1 LDRNTRLREA
11 PPVNTDDLPSI
22 PGKPFLLKLSL
33 RVLAYYLVLGALLY
47 GLFLAFPAFLDYA
60 PVGGVS
66 ELSGAHDAGLR
77 EFEDAFLNDDLD
89 ETEQAPVRERDITS
103 VFRFQDAR
111 ALFFSMLGTVLLM
124 LPVSW
129 IYKGIH
135 IDSEHDQSLDE
146 TTLILPAVV
155 AGIVMV
161 VQHSLA
167 LAFSLA
173 GIVAGVQ
180 FRRALSDTFD
190 TLFIFVA
197 IAVGIAAGI
206 KALDIAIVLTLF
218 FNIATLAVCIYGD
231 GLESHYQA
239 RRKRERRVAKEAA
252 RLLEERSAA
261 SPGSPHRDNDQ

>member
-1 LDRNTRLREA
+1 MDDGAQPTIPSKPLLGRL
-11 PPVNTDDLPSI
+11 L
-22 PGKPFLLKLSL
+22 L
-33 RVLAYYLVLGALLY
+33 RVSLYYLALAALLA
-47 GLFLAFPAFLDYA
+47 LLALTVPSFIELA
-60 PVGGVS
+60 PIGGVS
-66 ELSGAHDAGLR
+66 ELSGLGDPALR
-77 EFEDAFLNDDLD
+77 EFEDAFLNDDL
-89 ETEQAPVRERDITS
+89 EEVAPPAEPARDIGS
-103 VFRFQDAR
+103 VFRFHDAR
-111 ALFFSMLGTVLLM
+111 ALFLSMSGALLLM

-129 IYKGIH
+129 VYKGIH
-135 IDSEHDQSLDE
+135 REGEHDQSLDE

-206 KALDIAIVLTLF
+206 KALDIALVLTLF
-218 FNIATLAVCIYGD
+218 FNFATLFVCIWGD
-231 GLESHYQA
+231 GLESHHEA
-239 RRKRERRVAKEAA
+239 RRKRERRARKEAEQ
-252 RLLEERSAA
+252 RAA
-261 SPGSPHRDNDQ
+261 AAVVSPESPPPDNDR

>member
-1 LDRNTRLREA
+1 MSTES
-11 PPVNTDDLPSI
+11 PPSI
-22 PGKPFLLKLSL
+22 PSKPFLFKLLL
-33 RVLAYYLVLGALLY
+33 RLLAYYLALGAILA
-47 GLFLAFPAFLDYA
+47 GLAFVFPSFLDLA

-66 ELSGAHDAGLR
+66 ELSGAHDPGLR
-77 EFEDAFLNDDLD
+77 EFEDAFLNDDLED
-89 ETEQAPVRERDITS
+89 VETPPLQERDVTRY
-103 VFRFQDAR
+103 FRFEDAR
-111 ALFFSMLGTVLLM
+111 NLFFSMLGAVLLM

-135 IDSEHDQSLDE
+135 RDGEHDESLDE

-206 KALDIAIVLTLF
+206 KALDIALVLTVF
-218 FNIATLAVCIYGD
+218 FNFATLLVCIYGD
-231 GLESHYQA
+231 GLESYHEAQ
-239 RRKRERRVAKEAA
+239 RKRERRARKEAEKVEEQA
-252 RLLEERSAA
+252 RNANPE
-261 SPGSPHRDNDQ
+261 

>member
-1 LDRNTRLREA
+1 MDEQ
-11 PPVNTDDLPSI
+11 DDTLPI
-22 PGKPFLLKLSL
+22 PSRGFLLRLAA
-33 RVLAYYLVLGALLY
+33 RVGIYYLILGGIVALL
-47 GLFLAFPAFLDYA
+47 AVTVPAFVEMA
-60 PVGGVS
+60 PVGGVG
-66 ELSGAHDAGLR
+66 ELSGAGDPALR
-77 EFEDAFLNDDLD
+77 EFEDAFLNDDL
-89 ETEQAPVRERDITS
+89 EEVPTQVAERDITS
-103 VFRFQDAR
+103 VFRFDDAR
-111 ALFFSMLGTVLLM
+111 ALFFSMLGAVLLM

-129 IYKGIH
+129 VYKGIH
-135 IDSEHDQSLDE
+135 QEGEHDQSLDE

-206 KALDIAIVLTLF
+206 KALDIALVLTVF
-218 FNIATLAVCIYGD
+218 FNFATLCVCVWGD
-231 GLESHYQA
+231 GLESHHQA
-239 RRKRERRVAKEAA
+239 VRKREKLARKEAERQA
-252 RLLEERSAA
+252 AEEEI
-261 SPGSPHRDNDQ
+261 SP

>member
-1 LDRNTRLREA
+1 MEDGAPLTIPSKPLLTRL
-11 PPVNTDDLPSI
+11 L
-22 PGKPFLLKLSL
+22 L
-33 RVLAYYLVLGALLY
+33 RVTIYYLALGGVLT
-47 GLFLAFPAFLDYA
+47 GLAITVPEFLDLA
-60 PVGGVS
+60 PIGGVS
-66 ELSGAHDAGLR
+66 ELSGLGDPALR
-77 EFEDAFLNDDLD
+77 DFEDAFLNDDLD
-89 ETEQAPVRERDITS
+89 EVQPPADTERDITR
-103 VFRFQDAR
+103 VFRFHDAR
-111 ALFFSMLGTVLLM
+111 ALFFSMFGAVLLM

-135 IDSEHDQSLDE
+135 REGEHDQSLDE
-146 TTLILPAVV
+146 TTIILPAVV

-206 KALDIAIVLTLF
+206 KALDIALVLTVF
-218 FNIATLAVCIYGD
+218 FNFATLFVCIWGD
-231 GLESHYQA
+231 GLESHYEA
-239 RRKRERRVAKEAA
+239 RRKRERRARKEAEQ
-252 RLLEERSAA
+252 RAA
-261 SPGSPHRDNDQ
+261 AAMVSQESPRPDSDQ

>member
-1 LDRNTRLREA
+1 MNEGEVSA
-11 PPVNTDDLPSI
+11 IPS
-22 PGKPFLLKLSL
+22 KQFLVKLLL
-33 RVLAYYLVLGALLY
+33 RVTLYYLALGALLTM
-47 GLFLAFPAFLDYA
+47 LSFTVPSFLELA
-60 PVGGVS
+60 PIGGVS
-66 ELSGAHDAGLR
+66 ELSGLGDPALR

-89 ETEQAPVRERDITS
+89 DVEPPPPVERDITRL
-103 VFRFQDAR
+103 FRFHDAR
-111 ALFFSMLGTVLLM
+111 ALFFSMLGTLLLM

-129 IYKGIH
+129 VYKGIH
-135 IDSEHDQSLDE
+135 REGEHDQSLDE

-206 KALDIAIVLTLF
+206 KALDIAIVLTVF
-218 FNIATLAVCIYGD
+218 FNFATLFVCLWGD
-231 GLESHYQA
+231 GLESHYEA
-239 RRKRERRVAKEAA
+239 RRKRERRARKDAEQRAA
-252 RLLEERSAA
+252 AQV
-261 SPGSPHRDNDQ
+261 SPESPRPDNGQ

>member
-1 LDRNTRLREA
+1 MINKEELT
-11 PPVNTDDLPSI
+11 I
-22 PGKPFLLKLSL
+22 PNNRFLLRLLL
-33 RVLAYYLVLGALLY
+33 RVLAYYLVFGAAVYVVSLTY
-47 GLFLAFPAFLDYA
+47 PSFLEFL

-66 ELSGAHDAGLR
+66 ELSGAQDPGLR
-77 EFEDAFLNDDLD
+77 EFEDAFLNDDI
-89 ETEQAPVRERDITS
+89 EEVQQVRLPEKNVTS

-111 ALFFSMLGTVLLM
+111 SLFFSMLGALLLM

-135 IDSEHDQSLDE
+135 RDDEHDQSLDE

-206 KALDIAIVLTLF
+206 KALDIAIVITIF
-218 FNIATLAVCIYGD
+218 FNFSTLLVCIYGD
-231 GLESHYQA
+231 GLESHHQA
-239 RRKRERRVAKEAA
+239 RRKRDRKARKEAE
-252 RLLEERSAA
+252 LLPPQDEDVN
-261 SPGSPHRDNDQ
+261 P

>member
-1 LDRNTRLREA
+1 MNEKLLA
-11 PPVNTDDLPSI
+11 PIPS
-22 PGKPFLLKLSL
+22 KPFLLKLL
-33 RVLAYYLVLGALLY
+33 LKLIVYYVVLGALVM
-47 GLFLAFPAFLDYA
+47 GLFTAFPPLLDMA
-60 PVGGVS
+60 PVGGMS
-66 ELSGAHDAGLR
+66 ELAGGYDPSLR
-77 EFEDAFLNDDLD
+77 EFEDAFLNDDIEEVQPL
-89 ETEQAPVRERDITS
+89 TAQEQGIS
-103 VFRFQDAR
+103 SKFRFADAR
-111 ALFFSMLGTVLLM
+111 SLFLSMLGTFLLM

-135 IDSEHDQSLDE
+135 RDGEHDQSLDE

-206 KALDIAIVLTLF
+206 KALDIALVLTMF
-218 FNIATLAVCIYGD
+218 FNFATLIVCLYGD
-231 GLESHYQA
+231 GLESHHEA
-239 RRKRERRVAKEAA
+239 RRKRERRARKEAE
-252 RLLEERSAA
+252 RLESQGQG
-261 SPGSPHRDNDQ
+261 PTNP

>member
-1 LDRNTRLREA
+1 M
-11 PPVNTDDLPSI
+11 
-22 PGKPFLLKLSL
+22 F
-33 RVLAYYLVLGALLY
+33 RVVVYYLVLGAILI
-47 GLFLAFPAFLDYA
+47 GLAAAFPSFVELA

-66 ELSGAHDAGLR
+66 ELSGSTDPGLR
-77 EFEDAFLNDDLD
+77 EFEDAFLNDDLED
-89 ETEQAPVRERDITS
+89 VEASPVAERNITGA
-103 VFRFQDAR
+103 FRFNDAHN
-111 ALFFSMLGTVLLM
+111 LFFSMLGAVLLM

-135 IDSEHDQSLDE
+135 RDGEHDESLDE

-206 KALDIAIVLTLF
+206 KALDIALVLTVF
-218 FNIATLAVCIYGD
+218 FNFATLLVCINGD
-231 GLESHYQA
+231 GLESHHEAQ
-239 RRKRERRVAKEAA
+239 RKRDRRARKEAERLEAERR
-252 RLLEERSAA
+252 L
-261 SPGSPHRDNDQ
+261 SPPEKDTSPQ

>member
-1 LDRNTRLREA
+1 MLF
-11 PPVNTDDLPSI
+11 
-22 PGKPFLLKLSL
+22 KLLL
-33 RVLAYYLVLGALLY
+33 RVAVYYLVLAAVLV
-47 GLFLAFPAFLDYA
+47 GLATAFPSFLELA

-66 ELSGAHDAGLR
+66 ELSGSQDPGLR
-77 EFEDAFLNDDLD
+77 EFEDAFLNDDIED
-89 ETEQAPVRERDITS
+89 METPRVQEKGITE
-103 VFRFQDAR
+103 VFRFRDAR
-111 ALFFSMLGTVLLM
+111 NLLFSMLGAVLLM

-135 IDSEHDQSLDE
+135 RDGEHDQSLDE

-206 KALDIAIVLTLF
+206 KALDIALVLTVF
-218 FNIATLAVCIYGD
+218 FNLATLLVCIYGD
-231 GLESHYQA
+231 GLESHHEAQ
-239 RRKRERRVAKEAA
+239 RKREKRERKEAE
-252 RLLEERSAA
+252 RLLEQ
-261 SPGSPHRDNDQ
+261 SPEDVNPQ

>member
-1 LDRNTRLREA
+1 M
-11 PPVNTDDLPSI
+11 
-22 PGKPFLLKLSL
+22 
-33 RVLAYYLVLGALLY
+33 
-47 GLFLAFPAFLDYA
+47 GLFTAFPPLLDMA

-66 ELSGAHDAGLR
+66 ELAGGYDPSLR
-77 EFEDAFLNDDLD
+77 EFEDAFLNDDIEEVQPL
-89 ETEQAPVRERDITS
+89 TAQEQGIS
-103 VFRFQDAR
+103 SKFRFADAR
-111 ALFFSMLGTVLLM
+111 SLFLSMLGTFLLM

-135 IDSEHDQSLDE
+135 RDGEHDQSLDE

-206 KALDIAIVLTLF
+206 KALDIALVLTMF
-218 FNIATLAVCIYGD
+218 FNFATLIVCLYGD
-231 GLESHYQA
+231 GLESHHEA
-239 RRKRERRVAKEAA
+239 RRKRERRARKEAE
-252 RLLEERSAA
+252 RLESQGQG
-261 SPGSPHRDNDQ
+261 PTNP

>member
-1 LDRNTRLREA
+1 M
-11 PPVNTDDLPSI
+11 
-22 PGKPFLLKLSL
+22 F
-33 RVLAYYLVLGALLY
+33 GA
-47 GLFLAFPAFLDYA
+47 
-60 PVGGVS
+60 
-66 ELSGAHDAGLR
+66 
-77 EFEDAFLNDDLD
+77 
-89 ETEQAPVRERDITS
+89 
-103 VFRFQDAR
+103 
-111 ALFFSMLGTVLLM
+111 VLLM

-135 IDSEHDQSLDE
+135 REGEHDQSLDE

-206 KALDIAIVLTLF
+206 KALDIALVLTVF
-218 FNIATLAVCIYGD
+218 FNFATLFVCIWGD
-231 GLESHYQA
+231 GLESHYEA
-239 RRKRERRVAKEAA
+239 RRKRERRARKEAEQ
-252 RLLEERSAA
+252 RAA
-261 SPGSPHRDNDQ
+261 AAMVSPESPRPDSDQ